1 VDLAVLGSFLATC
14 GSLAGLFFAIYTVRK
29 MNSKLELFEELA
41 DSVGS
46 LFRYEEDS
54 EGKPMIDARLSKII
68 GTFSSALSSDMARSL
83 KMSLLGSLSG
93 PARLDKGLKGAI
105 AQDIVEK
112 KMPMIN
118 AIGDFLGF
126 NTKKYIGKHP
136 EAMMQLGSLIAPM
149 LGNIKLGGSS
159 NPRSG
164 NDGVGYGT

>member
-1 VDLAVLGSFLATC
+1 MDLAVLGSFLATC

-29 MNSKLELFEELA
+29 MNSKLEVFEEIA
-41 DSVGS
+41 ASVGG

-54 EGKPMIDARLSKII
+54 EGKPMIDARLGKII
-68 GTFSSALSSDMARSL
+68 STFSSGIAQSL

-93 PARLDKGLKGAI
+93 PARLDKGLKGAM
-105 AQDIVEK
+105 AQDIVEQ
-112 KMPMIN
+112 KMPMVN
-118 AIGDFLGF
+118 LIGDFLGF

-136 EAMMQLGSLIAPM
+136 EAMMQLGSMIAPM
-149 LGNIKLGGSS
+149 LGNIKLGGGS

>member
-41 DSVGS
+41 ASVGG

-54 EGKPMIDARLSKII
+54 EGKPLIDARLGKII
-68 GTFSSALSSDMARSL
+68 GTFSSGIAQSL

-93 PARLDKGLKGAI
+93 PARLDKGLKGAM
-105 AQDIVEK
+105 AQDIVEQ
-112 KMPMIN
+112 KMPMVN
-118 AIGDFLGF
+118 LIGDFLGF

-136 EAMMQLGSLIAPM
+136 EAMMQLGSMIAPM

>member
-1 VDLAVLGSFLATC
+1 
-14 GSLAGLFFAIYTVRK
+14 
-29 MNSKLELFEELA
+29 MNSKLETFEELA

-54 EGKPMIDARLSKII
+54 EGKPMIDARLNKII
-68 GTFSSALSSDMARSL
+68 GTFSSALSSDMAQSL

-93 PARLDKGLKGAI
+93 PARLDKGLKGAM
-105 AQDIVEK
+105 AQDIVEE
-112 KMPMIN
+112 KMPMVN
-118 AIGDFLGF
+118 LIGDFLGF

-149 LGNIKLGGSS
+149 LGKVRIGGST
-159 NPRSG
+159 PRG

>member
-1 VDLAVLGSFLATC
+1 MDLAVLGSFLATC
-14 GSLAGLFFAIYTVRK
+14 GSLAGLFFAVYTVRK
-29 MNSKLELFEELA
+29 MNSKLEVFEELA

-54 EGKPMIDARLSKII
+54 EGKPMIDARLNKII
-68 GTFSSALSSDMARSL
+68 GTFSSALSSDMAQSL

-93 PARLDKGLKGAI
+93 PARLDKGLKGAM
-105 AQDIVEK
+105 AQDIVEE
-112 KMPMIN
+112 KMPMVN
-118 AIGDFLGF
+118 LIGDFLGF

-136 EAMMQLGSLIAPM
+136 EAMMQLGSMIAPM
-149 LGNIKLGGSS
+149 LGNIKLGAGS

>member
-41 DSVGS
+41 ASVGG

-54 EGKPMIDARLSKII
+54 EGKPLIDARLGKII
-68 GTFSSALSSDMARSL
+68 GAFSSGIAQSL

-93 PARLDKGLKGAI
+93 PARLDKGLKGAM
-105 AQDIVEK
+105 AQDIVEE
-112 KMPMIN
+112 KMPMLGLV
-118 AIGDFLGF
+118 GDFLGF

-136 EAMMQLGSLIAPM
+136 EAMLQLGQMLAPM
-149 LGNIKLGGSS
+149 LGKFKLGGGS
-159 NPRSG
+159 NPGR
-164 NDGVGYGT
+164 NNADGSPFEVV